1 MEVENKVTRILS
13 LLGAFKCEK
22 KNIIPKLYFAKIF
35 KNIRAHKSTGI
46 DFSPVFDLMSIHVVL
61 LIKCNNSLSVWVIP
75 SPFYEAQLGVEIFLE
90 LYGSTVVF

>member
-1 MEVENKVTRILS
+1 MPLS
-13 LLGAFKCEK
+13 VRK
-22 KNIIPKLYFAKIF
+22 KNIIPKLYFATIF
-35 KNIRAHKSTGI
+35 KNIRVHESTGI

-61 LIKCNNSLSVWVIP
+61 LIKCNNSLWVIP